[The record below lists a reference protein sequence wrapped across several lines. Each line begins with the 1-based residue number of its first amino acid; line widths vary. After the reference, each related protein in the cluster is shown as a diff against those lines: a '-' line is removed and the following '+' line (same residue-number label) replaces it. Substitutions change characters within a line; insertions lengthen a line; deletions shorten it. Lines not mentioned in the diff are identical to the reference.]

1 MGACLSRNNKSNDNN
16 NMREILLYKGEFLGA
31 DLRAMF
37 NNPVYS
43 DIIITCKDGG
53 VVYGSKLLLAARSDV
68 FARLILNNEE
78 NNNRNNNRESR
89 NTFSSNDNHITFTE
103 FSSSTL
109 LIILEF
115 LYMGDIMIE
124 SLTLNNIVEAYLGAE
139 YFLLTGL
146 EEVIITFLDNALK
159 CSADNNLA
167 AKLLTQA
174 SEFMLPSSDDLF
186 FRTLHNSLVVTPL
199 ETIEYHNLTA
209 EGLSF
214 ILSPTNMDT
223 TYEEFVTPEYGVFRY
238 IVLWAAHH
246 CNNNNLVVSYFEP
259 LLPPSDH
266 AEHLDANEI
275 EQLRKSH
282 EKNKKKS
289 KSKEIKDMIMA
300 LLNPLLPFVDFK
312 LIHPSVL
319 ANIIEPLDIIVPNDM
334 LNEAFKYQAQLPAGS
349 GPGRNR
355 GTIAAKPENLR
366 FQWSQQAHGKQC
378 VLLENDVALKSNTRK
393 YEWARA
399 SLPIRG
405 HEIYEWD
412 IYIEESCKHLWIGVC
427 TERRDKVNYS
437 SYLGGTNY
445 GWVLGSNGL
454 LYHNNQLNQS
464 YSKGYGVKFGKGD
477 RVTVH
482 LNMGSRSLAYS
493 INGIRHGEAWNTLPA
508 ELYPAVSLKKPAKVR
523 IEMHK
528 KPIIID
534 NSKYMMPQL
543 AHTSNLSNLSN
554 MSNMSNMSHSSN
566 YSHSVN
572 LPHSANLPHSI
583 HSPHSPHLPH
593 LPHSPHSPHAPH
605 APHAP
610 LTSHTSHSPHRP
622 HRPNSPHSPH
632 PNIRINTSI
641 ISPIISPINTPIN
654 TPRPTSQVT
663 AE

>member
-16 NMREILLYKGEFLGA
+16 NMREILLYRGEFLGA

-139 YFLLTGL
+139 YFLLAGL
-146 EEVIITFLDNALK
+146 EEIIITFLDNALK

-186 FRTLHNSLVVTPL
+186 FRTLHNSLVITPL

-427 TERRDKVNYS
+427 TERRDKDM
-437 SYLGGTNY
+437 
-445 GWVLGSNGL
+445 VL
-454 LYHNNQLNQS
+454 
-464 YSKGYGVKFGKGD
+464 
-477 RVTVH
+477 
-482 LNMGSRSLAYS
+482 
-493 INGIRHGEAWNTLPA
+493 
-508 ELYPAVSLKKPAKVR
+508 
-523 IEMHK
+523 
-528 KPIIID
+528 
-534 NSKYMMPQL
+534 
-543 AHTSNLSNLSN
+543 NL
-554 MSNMSNMSHSSN
+554 
-566 YSHSVN
+566 
-572 LPHSANLPHSI
+572 
-583 HSPHSPHLPH
+583 
-593 LPHSPHSPHAPH
+593 
-605 APHAP
+605 
-610 LTSHTSHSPHRP
+610 TR
-622 HRPNSPHSPH
+622 
-632 PNIRINTSI
+632 
-641 ISPIISPINTPIN
+641 
-654 TPRPTSQVT
+654 
-663 AE
+663 

>member
-1 MGACLSRNNKSNDNN
+1 
-16 NMREILLYKGEFLGA
+16 
-31 DLRAMF
+31 
-37 NNPVYS
+37 
-43 DIIITCKDGG
+43 
-53 VVYGSKLLLAARSDV
+53 
-68 FARLILNNEE
+68 
-78 NNNRNNNRESR
+78 
-89 NTFSSNDNHITFTE
+89 
-103 FSSSTL
+103 
-109 LIILEF
+109 
-115 LYMGDIMIE
+115 
-124 SLTLNNIVEAYLGAE
+124 
-139 YFLLTGL
+139 
-146 EEVIITFLDNALK
+146 
-159 CSADNNLA
+159 
-167 AKLLTQA
+167 
-174 SEFMLPSSDDLF
+174 
-186 FRTLHNSLVVTPL
+186 
-199 ETIEYHNLTA
+199 
-209 EGLSF
+209 
-214 ILSPTNMDT
+214 MDT

-427 TERRDKVNYS
+427 TERRDK
-437 SYLGGTNY
+437 
-445 GWVLGSNGL
+445 
-454 LYHNNQLNQS
+454 S

-572 LPHSANLPHSI
+572 LPHSANLPRSI
-583 HSPHSPHLPH
+583 HSPHSPH
-593 LPHSPHSPHAPH
+593 SPH

-610 LTSHTSHSPHRP
+610 LTSHTSHSPHRPQSPHRSQSPHSP